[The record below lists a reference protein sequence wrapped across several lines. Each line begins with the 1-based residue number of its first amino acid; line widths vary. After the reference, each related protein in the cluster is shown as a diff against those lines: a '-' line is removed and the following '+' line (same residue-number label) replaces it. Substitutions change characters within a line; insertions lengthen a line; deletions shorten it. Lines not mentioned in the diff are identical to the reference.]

1 MKKAALLGLVAGCM
15 LAGVLFGQAPV
26 INRRDDTL
34 DPSGANIPG
43 AKVTLVNADT
53 GVQRAVLSD
62 AQGRYSF
69 PQVQPGTYRVTAE
82 AAGFTATTASDV
94 HLLVST
100 PVTLDLT
107 FSKVGSVQSTVS
119 VVAEAEQVNTVDAT
133 LGNAVSSQAIPEL
146 PLEARNVAGLLAVQP
161 GVVYLGEPVSPVPV
175 TCASGSC
182 SSSSDYRSGSVN
194 GGKSDQAN
202 VTLDG
207 IEVNDTFFGSAF
219 TSVLRVTPD
228 SVQEFRTVTQNGD
241 AAMGRS
247 SGAQTTLV
255 TKSGTNAIHGVAY
268 EYIRNT
274 DTSANNFFN
283 NETGVARPKL
293 DRNVFGGAVGGPI
306 KKNRIFYFGT
316 YEGRRD
322 ASDSTALRTVPNA
335 AFRQGNFSYVTTSG
349 AVQTLGPAG
358 IQALDPQG
366 IGESAAV
373 LADFNKYPLPNDTTV
388 GDGLNTAGYR
398 FNAPTPLRFNTY
410 ISKFDYQLDQNG
422 KYHLF
427 WRGNLQNDNYAGGI
441 PQFPGDP
448 ASSVYLNNSKGYAI
462 GFTAILRP
470 TLVSTTHYGFTR
482 AGVQNT
488 GVLNNEYAY
497 FQGITP
503 LNATTLSSAIIAPN
517 QMISDDL
524 VWNKGAHTVSFGG
537 SFRHTADNTYGPGT
551 FSNAEVYAN
560 WYQNDGAGLLPA
572 NAKASQT
579 AEQGVIDLLGIETN
593 LSTHA
598 YYNLQG
604 QPQAPGSIV
613 NRTWITNSGEMY
625 LQDSWKILP
634 NFTMTAGLRLSL
646 SAPAH
651 EANGYQVSPNIPYS
665 TLFAERGALAAAGLP
680 DTVPLV
686 SYNLYGKPGTSGL
699 YGFQVD
705 PAPRFALAY
714 SPRSTGRLAKLL
726 FGEPGQSSIRAGW
739 GMYYD
744 NFGEALANRFSA
756 VQLGLSTS
764 LLDSSGQPATE
775 FGRYEGFST
784 IPYSPLFPVPPAG
797 GFPQVVPSVG
807 ENTTVINQNL
817 KSPYDMNLNVTV
829 AREFKGGYLL
839 QLSFVDH
846 QARRSLIGLDTM
858 APTNLVDTQSGQT
871 YYQAAQILG
880 AQALAGVPVGKVA
893 PVPFF
898 QDLWPGAATPTLTAT
913 QNVYKQFVGVDG
925 DYTTAL
931 RNIDVQCVPSCSKF
945 GPYAMWDP
953 QYVVAMSQSSI
964 GNGNYNGLQ
973 VTLRKRFSQGFQ
985 FDYNFTWSKCE
996 DLGSQIEANG
1006 GSNIGN
1012 PWIASQ
1018 NKAVC
1023 DYDLTRVSSALA
1035 VAQLPFGQGKKFL
1048 SNANRWVNGI
1058 AGGWQVSGLLT
1069 NTSGFNTSVADG
1081 VGYPTTWNSI
1091 KYATQTGLD
1100 PQQTTTMSAPPPSPG
1115 GKPGPD
1121 IFSNPALAFASYSP
1135 TLAGDIGQRNG
1146 IRGPGNFSI
1155 DLSLSKRFNTLKF
1168 HDQQQSFQI
1177 RAEVFNLTNSVRFD
1191 VRSASLDNN
1200 VPARFG
1206 QYLLPNTESAQGVPI
1221 LGPL

>member
-1 MKKAALLGLVAGCM
+1 MKKAAFGVIAGCM
-15 LAGVLFGQAPV
+15 LAGALFGQALSS
-26 INRRDDTL
+26 ISGNTL
-34 DPSGANIPG
+34 DPSGASVPG
-43 AKVTLVNADT
+43 AKITLTNVAT
-53 GVQRAVLSD
+53 SVQRSVLSD
-62 AQGRYSF
+62 GQGRYSF
-69 PQVQPGTYRVTAE
+69 PQVLPGTYRLVGE
-82 AAGFTATTASDV
+82 ATGFSSTTINDIQ
-94 HLLVST
+94 LLVDS
-100 PVTLDLT
+100 PVTLDVA
-107 FSKVGSVQSTVS
+107 FPKVGSIQSTVS
-119 VVAEAEQVNTVDAT
+119 VSAEAEQVNTVDAT
-133 LGNAVSSQAIPEL
+133 LGNAVASQAIPEL

-161 GVVYLGEPVSPVPV
+161 GVVYLGEPSTPV
-175 TCASGSC
+175 ALN
-182 SSSSDYRSGSVN
+182 DYRSGAVN

-207 IEVNDTFFGSAF
+207 VEVNDTFQGAAF

-241 AAMGRS
+241 ASVGYG
-247 SGAQTTLV
+247 SGAQTTLI
-255 TKSGTNAIHGVAY
+255 TKSGTNTVHGVLY

-283 NETGVARPKL
+283 NEDGVAIPKL
-293 DRNVFGGAVGGPI
+293 DRNVFGAAAGGPI
-306 KKNRIFYFGT
+306 KKNRVFIFGN

-335 AFRQGNFSYVTTSG
+335 AFRAGNFSYITTSG

-366 IGESAAV
+366 IGEDPNV
-373 LADFNKYPLPNDTTV
+373 LADFNKYPLPNDFNI

-398 FNAPTPLRFNTY
+398 FNAPTPLRFDTY
-410 ISKFDYQLDQNG
+410 ISKIDYQLDQNG

-427 WRGNLQNDNYAGGI
+427 WRGNLQNDNYADGI

-448 ASSVYLNNSKGYAI
+448 PSAVYLNNSKGFAI

-470 TLVSTTHYGFTR
+470 SLVSTTHYGLTR

-488 GVLNNEYAY
+488 GVLTAEYAY
-497 FQGITP
+497 FAGLTP
-503 LNATTLSSAIIAPN
+503 LQATTLSSATIAPN
-517 QMISDDL
+517 QMVFEDL
-524 VWNKGAHTVSFGG
+524 VWNKGAHTISFGG
-537 SFRHTADNTYGPGT
+537 NFRHTADNTYGPGT

-560 WYQNDGAGLLPA
+560 WYSDDGAGLLPA
-572 NAKASQT
+572 NGKPSET

-604 QPQAPGSIV
+604 QAQPSGSIV
-613 NRTWITNSGEMY
+613 NRTWITNSSEMY

-634 NFTMTAGLRLSL
+634 NFTMTAGFRLSL
-646 SAPAH
+646 AGAAH
-651 EANGYQVSPNIPYS
+651 EANGYQVSPNIPFQ
-665 TLFAERGALAAAGLP
+665 TLFNQRQAEAAAGQP
-680 DTVPLV
+680 DTVPLI
-686 SYNLYGKPGTSGL
+686 SYNLYGQPGTTGL

-714 SPRSTGRLAKLL
+714 APKATSHWAKLL
-726 FGEPGQSSIRAGW
+726 FGEPGQTSLRAGW

-744 NFGEALANRFSA
+744 NFGEALANKFST

-764 LLDSSGQPATE
+764 LLNASGEPATD
-775 FGRYEGFST
+775 FARYISFYDV
-784 IPYSPLFPVPPAG
+784 PQSPVFPVAPAG

-807 ENTTVINQNL
+807 ENTTVINQNI
-817 KSPYDMNLNVTV
+817 KSPYTMALNATI

-858 APTNLVDTQSGQT
+858 APTNLVDTQSGMT

-880 AQALAGVPVGKVA
+880 AQALAGVPVADVKPVA
-893 PVPFF
+893 FF
-898 QDLWPGAATPTLTAT
+898 QDLWPGAATSTLTAT

-953 QYVVAMSQSSI
+953 QYIVAMAASSI
-964 GNGNYNGLQ
+964 GKGNYNGLQ
-973 VTLRKRFSQGFQ
+973 VTLRKRFNQGFQ

-996 DLGSQIEANG
+996 DYGSMTNG
-1006 GSNIGN
+1006 GSSIGN

-1035 VAQLPFGQGKKFL
+1035 VAELPFGKGKPFL
-1048 SNANRWVNGI
+1048 SNPPRWLNGI
-1058 AGGWQVSGLLT
+1058 VGGWQVSGILT
-1069 NTSGFNTSVADG
+1069 NTSGFPVSVADG
-1081 VGYPTTWNSI
+1081 CCYPTTWNSI
-1091 KYATQTGLD
+1091 KYATQTGPD
-1100 PQQTTTMSAPPPSPG
+1100 PTQTTTLNAPAPAPG
-1115 GKPGPD
+1115 GTPGPNL
-1121 IFSNPALAFASYSP
+1121 FPNPAAAYASYSP

-1146 IRGPGNFSI
+1146 IRGPGNFSL
-1155 DLSLSKRFNTLKF
+1155 DTSLSKRFNTIKF
-1168 HDQQQSFQI
+1168 RDQQQTFQI
-1177 RAEVFNLTNSVRFD
+1177 RAEAFNITNSVRFGT
-1191 VRSASLDNN
+1191 VSLDNN
-1200 VPARFG
+1200 TPATFG
-1206 QYLLPNTESAQGVPI
+1206 KFTATLNQPRVFQFSGRYEF
-1221 LGPL
+1221 